1 MRVQDLMTS
10 NVSCVQAS
18 DTIQKAAQVMQSVN
32 AGSVPVCQDQNN
44 KKVVGILT
52 DRDIVLKAIA
62 TGRDSNAKVSDCMS
76 TQVVTVTQD
85 TDAHEAADLMAQHM
99 IRRLPVVDNSG
110 NLIGICSIG
119 DLATVD
125 IHINEAGDALN
136 KISQPTSS
144 QNSLQ

>member
-10 NVSCVQAS
+10 NVSFVQAS
-18 DTIQKAAQVMQSVN
+18 DTIQKAAQIMESVN

-44 KKVVGILT
+44 KKVIGIIT

-62 TGRDSNAKVSDCMS
+62 KGRDFNTKVSECMS
-76 TQVVTVTQD
+76 PQVITVTQD
-85 TDAHEAADLMAQHM
+85 TDAHEAADLMSQHM

-144 QNSLQ
+144 QNALQ

>member
-10 NVSCVQAS
+10 NVSFVQAS
-18 DTIQKAAQVMQSVN
+18 DTVQKAAQLMESVN
-32 AGSVPVCQDQNN
+32 VGSVPVCENQR
-44 KKVVGILT
+44 VVGIIT

-62 TGRDSNAKVSDCMS
+62 KGRDFNTKVSDCMS
-76 TQVVTVTQD
+76 SQVVTVTKD
-85 TDAHEAADLMAQHM
+85 TDAHEAADLMAQHQ

-110 NLIGICSIG
+110 NLVGICAIA

-136 KISQPTSS
+136 KISQPSPG
-144 QNSLQ
+144 QNALQ